1 MRFCRWCSNMHGRDG
16 KGFPSRLPCQGSL
29 GHEGREL
36 TPSSMERDLN
46 SDLFP
51 ACSDQQGTR
60 PMVSTGTVPL
70 PHLGLAAH
78 GSEFCTAAAITSQF
92 SPGPA
97 SWHLTSRVHG
107 VLVWSLPAHP
117 VLPLDIRSS
126 SLVVT
131 LVYKAGSPKETGVVL
146 SFWGL
151 LLGTADILQFLLH
164 ECS

>member
-1 MRFCRWCSNMHGRDG
+1 MVFQHAW
-16 KGFPSRLPCQGSL
+16 KGWKGLSLTAALQGSL

-36 TPSSMERDLN
+36 TPSSMERDWN

-78 GSEFCTAAAITSQF
+78 GSEFCMAAAITSRF

-97 SWHLTSRVHG
+97 SWHLTSCVHG

-131 LVYKAGSPKETGVVL
+131 LVYKAGSPKETRVVL